1 MYYFKII
8 ILYLLDLIRNLI
20 HQPKIL
26 NYLQKLDLKNGFDI
40 GAHEGETLEYFL
52 KIKSMNK
59 IYAFEPQVKIYKK
72 LYKRFNSNNKIIL
85 NNLALSNKIE
95 DKVFFINVLS
105 STSSFSV
112 LDKNSLWLKIKNMIL
127 NEKNS
132 IKDSISLKTST
143 IDYYVNENNIDMID
157 LLKIDT
163 EGHEYEVLMGAQKT
177 INENKIKYLLIE
189 LHYSKMYK
197 NYSRIKIEEF
207 LKNNNFTLLKSFKF
221 PFHTFVDNLYEYK
234 KLTKKI

>member
-1 MYYFKII
+1 
-8 ILYLLDLIRNLI
+8 
-20 HQPKIL
+20 
-26 NYLQKLDLKNGFDI
+26 
-40 GAHEGETLEYFL
+40 
-52 KIKSMNK
+52 
-59 IYAFEPQVKIYKK
+59 
-72 LYKRFNSNNKIIL
+72 
-85 NNLALSNKIE
+85 
-95 DKVFFINVLS
+95 
-105 STSSFSV
+105 
-112 LDKNSLWLKIKNMIL
+112 
-127 NEKNS
+127 
-132 IKDSISLKTST
+132 
-143 IDYYVNENNIDMID
+143 MID

-177 INENKIKYLLIE
+177 INENKIRYLLIE

>member
-8 ILYLLDLIRNLI
+8 ILYLLDLIRNRI

-177 INENKIKYLLIE
+177 INENKIRYLLIE